1 MRVARLSYAGP
12 AFHTSGRR
20 RNVPEPPNE
29 LHTLKA
35 KLRALAEG
43 RRLRQPD
50 KDQLSR
56 VIRERF
62 TAIAEYAA
70 CNTLLGYVHF
80 RNEVRT
86 RHFLRDALEQDKR
99 IVVPYCVGN
108 ELELFLLESMDEL
121 TPGTLGI
128 LEPKPELRS
137 IARKKIDVAE
147 VDLIMVPGV
156 AFDARGGRLGHG
168 KGFYDRLLARTRPG
182 TSAVAVAFEC
192 QLFPH
197 VPMGPHDVPIDKLI
211 TEKAVYRA

>member
-1 MRVARLSYAGP
+1 MP
-12 AFHTSGRR
+12 Q
-20 RNVPEPPNE
+20 PPNE
-29 LHTLKA
+29 LRTLKA
-35 KLRALAEG
+35 EFRALAEG

-62 TAIAEYAA
+62 TAMDEYAA
-70 CNTLLGYVHF
+70 CDTLLGYVHF

-86 RHFLRDALEQDKR
+86 RSFLRDVLEQDKR

-121 TPGTLGI
+121 TPLTLGI

-137 IARKKIDVAE
+137 IARKKIAVADL
-147 VDLIMVPGV
+147 DLIMVPGV

-168 KGFYDRLLARTRPG
+168 RGFYDRLLARTRPD

-192 QLFPH
+192 QLLDRI
-197 VPMGPHDVPIDKLI
+197 PMGPHDVPVNKLI
-211 TEKAVYRA
+211 TEKAVYQGAKLKGHA